1 MRIFVRSAC
10 LLDTLF
16 SLFQICEHVLDSV
29 RRTHFEGRLAARIR
43 ASAREVVSACT
54 GAVWVGCS
62 GAKELS
68 EGSRVVNGVFEL
80 FEINVALLGH

>member
-1 MRIFVRSAC
+1 MEPTILVTSVVKPASC
-10 LLDTLF
+10 L
-16 SLFQICEHVLDSV
+16 VA
-29 RRTHFEGRLAARIR
+29 FEGRLAARIR

-54 GAVWVGCS
+54 GAVWVGCGS
-62 GAKELS
+62 AKELS